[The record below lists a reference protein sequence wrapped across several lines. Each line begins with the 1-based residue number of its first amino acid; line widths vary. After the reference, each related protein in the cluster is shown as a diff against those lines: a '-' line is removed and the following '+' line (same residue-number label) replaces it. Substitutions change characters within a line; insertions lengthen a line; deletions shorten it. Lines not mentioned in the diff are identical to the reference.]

1 MRKYSWKMLFNDF
14 KKNHPDKWRRG
25 TGYEPL
31 DFMSILV
38 YIPKDGKY
46 KYEYFGKKLT
56 LVERY
61 LSPNQVKVIKQ
72 MERGEEI
79 KNVFEKMN
87 EKGIT
92 QTSISHLSGVSR
104 MSLNKYK
111 NGKLVPKASTL
122 EKIKKALEMLY

>member
-14 KKNHPDKWRRG
+14 KKNSPDKWRRG
-25 TGYEPL
+25 TGYGPCE
-31 DFMSILV
+31 FMSIFV
-38 YIPKDGKY
+38 YIPEDGKY

-61 LSPNQVKVIKQ
+61 LTTNQVKVAKQ
-72 MERGEEI
+72 IERGKEI
-79 KNVFEKMN
+79 KSIFEKMN
-87 EKGIT
+87 EKGIS

-111 NGKLVPKASTL
+111 NGRLVPKASTL
-122 EKIKKALEMLY
+122 EKIKKALEMFD